1 MPPRNRQHMSIW
13 ARNTTIMLTIFTRY
27 TSLRLCKCYNF
38 SRSMSSP
45 IQPRNHGLCN
55 HHHENR
61 WWTWNIFLSNQ
72 TVCLEQYFPTVLSWI
87 QKKMKDSWGM
97 LPEEIKTG
105 DSTQSQ
111 LSIGNGS
118 HWHLDNS
125 STTPQTEDKNTHH
138 QKTAT
143 EDREA

>member
-1 MPPRNRQHMSIW
+1 
-13 ARNTTIMLTIFTRY
+13 
-27 TSLRLCKCYNF
+27 
-38 SRSMSSP
+38 MSSP
-45 IQPRNHGLCN
+45 IQPRNNGLCN

-61 WWTWNIFLSNQ
+61 WWTWSIFLSNQ
-72 TVCLEQYFPTVLSWI
+72 TIRPEQYFPTVISWI

-143 EDREA
+143 EEREAWWTKHLCIIPPRNRQHMSIWARNTTNMLTIYTRYTSLR